1 MPLEWTIDHALRMVT
16 VIAEGEIT
24 LGQSEEYLYAVVV
37 ADAMPYAKL
46 VDCTNM
52 VTQASAEGP
61 VTLKDIEN
69 YLDAIVMSD
78 AQPYAKLFDAGTMVL
93 QLSDD
98 ELMLL
103 GARMSAYGSAF
114 AAGPLAFVATTPA
127 VEGFAKRFLN
137 V

>member
-1 MPLEWTIDHALRMVT
+1 MPITWKISADERLVLAHA
-16 VIAEGEIT
+16 
-24 LGQSEEYLYAVVV
+24 
-37 ADAMPYAKL
+37 D
-46 VDCTNM
+46 
-52 VTQASAEGP
+52 GP

-69 YLDAIVMSD
+69 YLDAVVMAD

-114 AAGPLAFVATTPA
+114 AAAGPLAFVATTLA
-127 VEGFAKRFLN
+127 VQGFAKRFLN
-137 V
+137 VASVQRPAKICKTVDEAKAWLLSRNSW